1 MIITRT
7 PFRISFFGGGTDF
20 REWYSKNEGCV
31 LSTSIDKYCY
41 ISARKL
47 PPFFDHDY
55 RVVYSKIETVK
66 QINDIEHPS
75 VREVLKYLKINY
87 PLEIHYDGDLPAR
100 SGIGSSSSFT
110 VGLLKSLFAL
120 NGQIISNQALAQIAV
135 DIEQNHIGE
144 IVGSQ
149 DQIAASY
156 GGFNKITFHKDGNFS
171 VEPIILKNNRLSKL
185 EDNLLLFFSG
195 FSRISSKIAKKQVDN
210 IKSNDIFLKK
220 MMENVQLAI
229 DILQSKKS
237 LKEFGELLHENWL
250 LKKNL
255 ASNISTIEIDSM
267 YNKARDSGAIGGKV
281 LGAGGGGF
289 LLFYVEEENQRK
301 VIQAL
306 NHLIHVP
313 FKFENNG
320 SKVVMY
326 EPNGL

>member
-135 DIEQNHIGE
+135 DIEQKHIGE

-255 ASNISTIEIDSM
+255 ASNISTTEIDSM
-267 YNKARDSGAIGGKV
+267 YDKARDAGAIGGKV

-289 LLFYVEEENQRK
+289 LLFYVEEENQRN